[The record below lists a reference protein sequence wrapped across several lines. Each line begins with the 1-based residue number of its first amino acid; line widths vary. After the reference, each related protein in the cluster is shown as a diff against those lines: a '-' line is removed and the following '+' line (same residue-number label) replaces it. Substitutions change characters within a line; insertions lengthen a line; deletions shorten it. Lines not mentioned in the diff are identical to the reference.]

1 MPRKKNL
8 TDEQIK
14 MIEAMCQ
21 YRMPM
26 EQIANIVGVSKDTFE
41 KWARSNRQL
50 KQAIQNGRSKG
61 SAKAYMTAYQVAF
74 GYRTTKKVA
83 EEAEVFSEKL
93 GRYIKKVVE
102 KTVEVDV
109 PPNPQMMMFWMKTQE
124 KWREVDRIELTGKD
138 GKPLAVTQL
147 NREQRVQKI
156 EQYLSMYSQIQAAKL
171 KLMQPT
177 IDVENQLKQE
187 DSDDGD
193 PQAE

>member
-1 MPRKKNL
+1 
-8 TDEQIK
+8 
-14 MIEAMCQ
+14 
-21 YRMPM
+21 
-26 EQIANIVGVSKDTFE
+26 
-41 KWARSNRQL
+41 
-50 KQAIQNGRSKG
+50 
-61 SAKAYMTAYQVAF
+61 
-74 GYRTTKKVA
+74 
-83 EEAEVFSEKL
+83 
-93 GRYIKKVVE
+93 
-102 KTVEVDV
+102 
-109 PPNPQMMMFWMKTQE
+109 MMMFWMKTQE